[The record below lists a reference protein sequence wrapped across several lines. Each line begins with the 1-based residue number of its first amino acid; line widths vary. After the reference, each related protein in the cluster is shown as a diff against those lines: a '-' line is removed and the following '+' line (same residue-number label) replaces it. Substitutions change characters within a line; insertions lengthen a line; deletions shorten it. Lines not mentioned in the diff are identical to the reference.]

1 MPNDIHS
8 SDVSTAELWFHK
20 KADAMDAHNQTFII
34 SEVAHWDTNRSF
46 QKTNPIA
53 IQDTSI
59 VGKSLTSI
67 SLFGLG
73 EYLSKIFLLTRDQFT

>member
-20 KADAMDAHNQTFII
+20 KPDVMDGHNQTFII
-34 SEVAHWDTNRSF
+34 YEVAHWDTNKSF

-53 IQDTSI
+53 IQDTNLK
-59 VGKSLTSI
+59 GKFN
-67 SLFGLG
+67 FGC
-73 EYLSKIFLLTRDQFT
+73 